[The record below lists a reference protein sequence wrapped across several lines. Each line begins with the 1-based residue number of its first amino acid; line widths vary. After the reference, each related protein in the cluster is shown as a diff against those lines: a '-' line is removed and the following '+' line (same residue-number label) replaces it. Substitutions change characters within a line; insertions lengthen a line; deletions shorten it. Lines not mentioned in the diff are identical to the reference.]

1 MSSTDENL
9 REHDAKVAPGWH
21 KYQAELNEA
30 WEVYREKCKK
40 IDQQDIIIDGP
51 DTN

>member
-9 REHDAKVAPGWH
+9 REHDAKVAPGWD
-21 KYQAELNEA
+21 KYQAKLNED

-40 IDQQDIIIDGP
+40 IDQQDIMEKG
-51 DTN
+51 T